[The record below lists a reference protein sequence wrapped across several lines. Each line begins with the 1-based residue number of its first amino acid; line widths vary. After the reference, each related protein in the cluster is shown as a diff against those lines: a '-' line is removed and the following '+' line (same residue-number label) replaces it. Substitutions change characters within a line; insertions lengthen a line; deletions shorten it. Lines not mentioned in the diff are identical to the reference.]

1 MRPLT
6 IEVNAG
12 AGSPVKAAGS
22 LPSILDSTPAR
33 RKPIDLG
40 SQPEICA
47 FQEELHSKA
56 AREIDIHEQFKL
68 AAKKKYA
75 TQILKNGQG
84 RRGAN

>member
-1 MRPLT
+1 MRPLK
-6 IEVNAG
+6 IDVNAG
-12 AGSPVKAAGS
+12 AGTPAKVGGS
-22 LPSILDSTPAR
+22 SSSIFASTPAR

-47 FQEELHSKA
+47 FQEELQTKA
-56 AREIDIHEQFKL
+56 AREIEQFTL

-75 TQILKNGQG
+75 TQFLKNGQG